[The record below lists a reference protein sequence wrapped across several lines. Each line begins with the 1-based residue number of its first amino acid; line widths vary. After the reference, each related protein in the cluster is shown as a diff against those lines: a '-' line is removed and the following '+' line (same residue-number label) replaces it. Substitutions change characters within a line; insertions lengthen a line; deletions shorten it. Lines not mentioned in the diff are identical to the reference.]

1 MEAFN
6 AWYPGGSVGLT
17 LGIRGV
23 LMGARITAVNLVGKL
38 VVATRWVISAGT
50 VK

>member
-6 AWYPGGSVGLT
+6 ACYLGGSVGLT
-17 LGIRGV
+17 LGIHGV
-23 LMGARITAVNLVGKL
+23 LMGAILTAVNLVGTL
-38 VVATRWVISAGT
+38 IVAVRWAISAGM